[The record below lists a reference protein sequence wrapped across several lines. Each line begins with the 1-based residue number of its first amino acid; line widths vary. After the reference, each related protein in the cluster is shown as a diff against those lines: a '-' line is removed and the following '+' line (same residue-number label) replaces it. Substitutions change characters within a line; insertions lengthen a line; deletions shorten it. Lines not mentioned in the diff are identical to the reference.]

1 MRSTLAGPRVLLR
14 RLREVMAEPI
24 NAQERLDKIVVLIA
38 ANVVAE
44 VCSVYILRADGV
56 LELYATE
63 GLNRDAVHKTSLKV
77 GEGLVGLIAADARPL
92 NLPNAQAHPAFAYRP
107 ETGEEAYNSFLGVP
121 ILRAGRTL
129 GVLVVQNQSHRTYFE
144 DEVEALQTTAMVIAE
159 MVAAGELEAIVQ
171 QGTKLDLTRPM
182 HFQGVALS
190 DGVGLG
196 HVVLHEPRVVVTNL
210 IAEDAGVEL
219 ERLERAINRLR
230 ISLDDLLNSGDFAQH
245 GEHRDVLEAY
255 RMFAHDRGWIRKIE
269 EAINNGLTAEAAVE
283 KVQSDTRA
291 RMLRQ
296 TDPYLRERLHDLDD
310 LAHRLIRELMGRQ
323 HGPLSETLPQDAV
336 IIARNMGAAELLDYG
351 RDRIRAIA
359 LEEGGPTSH
368 VTIVARALGIAAVG
382 LADNLVSLAEAGDP
396 VIVDGE
402 SGQVH
407 LRPAPDIENAY
418 AEKVRFRARRQAQY
432 RRLRNKPS
440 ISRDGVDVSLQLN
453 AGLLVDLPAVA
464 ESGASGVGLFRT
476 ELQFM
481 VASAFPRMSEQR
493 DYYRQVLDAA
503 GGRPVTFRT
512 LDIGGDKVLPYLR
525 AIQEENPA
533 MGWRAIRFGLDR
545 PGILRT
551 QVRALLHAAAGRDLK
566 LMFPMVTEVAE
577 FHQARGVVERELKH
591 LRRHGYPVPERL
603 MLGVMVEVPSLLYQL
618 DELFQAVDFVSV
630 GSNDLFQF
638 FSAVDRGNTR
648 VAGRF
653 DTMSPAFL
661 RALKHIVDKANAY
674 STPVTLCGEIAG
686 RPLEAMALAAL
697 GYRSLSMSASAL
709 GPVKAMVRTLDVG
722 RLASRLLPRLDEPA
736 AAADI
741 RGFLRAFSSD
751 TDVAL

>member
-722 RLASRLLPRLDEPA
+722 RLAARLLPRLDEPA